1 MGKPTVR
8 GHFTMVYDQGM
19 EIKVDGLKYFAFF
32 NYTEANVNNH
42 TIVTSHCDQTFVG
55 TYHDNSIP
63 AKKWGCFKGFKSS
76 SFQAKTV
83 HSIDHAEEKIK
94 RDFEH
99 STVFVNNDRYIQ
111 ALNKAQSTWKATAH
125 KQFEGMT
132 FAELKRI
139 TGSYRR
145 SYQKTRNLKKQQ
157 AKLRAMNADKVTL
170 FNGKTGQFESQDAE
184 KLRASLPTEFDWTNV
199 NGRDFVVPVRNQE
212 QCGSCYAFSSSDMFG
227 SRVRIPSNLTQVP
240 VYSPQ
245 DIVDCS
251 AYSQGCDGGFPFL
264 VGKYAM
270 DYGLTV
276 ESCDPYQGHDLGK
289 CSNQCPVNRQ
299 QRLHSSNYYF
309 VGGYYGNSHE
319 LSMMHEIY
327 QNGPLAIGFEVYPDL
342 RNYKHGVYKHV
353 TAEELKAQGL
363 SEDEMI
369 PHFEVVNHAVLM
381 VGWGVENGTPY
392 WKIKNSWST
401 TWGDNGYFKILR
413 GSDECGVESDAEA
426 GIPLF

>member
-1 MGKPTVR
+1 MKSQFAKILAAVFFLGVACQLALADIPVHCLYENVYGTWTFYKTEPNYDNQVIYNQCSIDKKQLPTTKLDTVTIKLSEPNIAILMGKPTVR

-94 RDFEH
+94 SDFEH

-212 QCGSCYAFSSSDMFG
+212 VCFF
-227 SRVRIPSNLTQVP
+227 
-240 VYSPQ
+240 
-245 DIVDCS
+245 
-251 AYSQGCDGGFPFL
+251 
-264 VGKYAM
+264 
-270 DYGLTV
+270 
-276 ESCDPYQGHDLGK
+276 
-289 CSNQCPVNRQ
+289 
-299 QRLHSSNYYF
+299 
-309 VGGYYGNSHE
+309 
-319 LSMMHEIY
+319 
-327 QNGPLAIGFEVYPDL
+327 
-342 RNYKHGVYKHV
+342 
-353 TAEELKAQGL
+353 
-363 SEDEMI
+363 
-369 PHFEVVNHAVLM
+369 
-381 VGWGVENGTPY
+381 
-392 WKIKNSWST
+392 
-401 TWGDNGYFKILR
+401 
-413 GSDECGVESDAEA
+413 
-426 GIPLF
+426 